1 MAWIETESYRRDID
15 GLRAIAVLA
24 VIAYHAGWLPH
35 GYLGVDVFFV
45 ISGYLITR
53 LIDVELQAGRF
64 SIVDFYLRRARRI
77 LPLSLALVLVSLAIG
92 LVVMLPDDLENLA
105 QSVVA
110 TNFFGNNVLQ
120 AITIKNYWD
129 VVNDYK
135 PLMHTW
141 SLGVEEQYY
150 LAYPALLLAMGRR
163 HHRWLFPTL
172 AVLAAASLG
181 LYALPFAE
189 HQKFYYLPFRFF
201 ELAVGGL
208 AVLRLKKQVL
218 IHPLTGML
226 ILSLLLLLGLATPS
240 LPPAWLLPTTV
251 LVTVGILASANSSSR
266 LASFLLQNQLAIG
279 IGRISFSL
287 YLWHQILLAYT
298 RYFLVQQPTDGQL
311 GWLLVVTFLL
321 SILTCWLIER
331 PFRNRSQ
338 VSNRRLLWTLGGLW
352 LITTLP
358 ALYLYAKGGVVRDVP
373 ELDIEQRAATRQM
386 HARYNSRVFAY
397 DRPFEATGGK
407 VKVLV
412 IGNSFARDWAN
423 VLLESRFAPQLALSY
438 VPDPLT
444 QSDMAARLAEAEVI
458 FYSTALRE
466 TVQLWGID
474 ESKLWVVGTKNF
486 GTSMGY
492 FYNRQGAGYF
502 QQRTPLEDGYWESN
516 QRLLQAWGDRYLDLI
531 GKVIDEDRTVPVFT
545 PQRKF
550 ISQDCRHW
558 TQAGARFYA
567 ELFDAELSA
576 LFAHGF
582 KGSSENGQTRA
593 SISPP

>member
-1 MAWIETESYRRDID
+1 MEWIETESYRRDID

-53 LIDVELQAGRF
+53 LIDGELQAGSF

-77 LPLSLALVLVSLAIG
+77 LPLSLVLVLVSLAIG

-110 TNFFGNNVLQ
+110 TNFFANNFLQ

-150 LAYPALLLAMGRR
+150 LAYPALLFLIGRR
-163 HHRWLFPTL
+163 HPRWLFPTL
-172 AVLAAASLG
+172 AILAGASLG

-201 ELAVGGL
+201 ELAAGGL
-208 AVLRLKKQVL
+208 AALRLNKQVL
-218 IHPLTGML
+218 IHPLTAWL
-226 ILSLLLLLGLATPS
+226 ILCLLWMLGLDAPS
-240 LPPAWLLPTTV
+240 LPAAWLLPATV
-251 LVTVGILASANSSSR
+251 LVTVGILASANSRSR
-266 LASFLLQNQLAIG
+266 IASLILQNQVSIG
-279 IGRISFSL
+279 IGWISFSL
-287 YLWHQILLAYT
+287 YMWHQILLAYT

-311 GWLLVVTFLL
+311 SCLLVVIFLL
-321 SILTCWLIER
+321 ATLTWWLIER
-331 PFRNRSQ
+331 PFRNRSL
-338 VSNRRLLWTLGGLW
+338 VSTRKLLWVLGVLW
-352 LITTLP
+352 LITTVP
-358 ALYLYAKGGVVRDVP
+358 AFYLYAKGGVVRDVP
-373 ELDIEQRAATRQM
+373 ELDIQQRDAKRQM
-386 HARYNSRVFAY
+386 HAQYNSRVFAY
-397 DRPFEATGGK
+397 DRPFEATTGQ

-438 VPDPLT
+438 VPDPFT
-444 QSDMAARLAEAEVI
+444 QVDMAGRISEAEVI
-458 FYSTALRE
+458 FYSTAVRE
-466 TVQLWGID
+466 TVQRLGID
-474 ESKLWVVGTKNF
+474 ETKLWVVGTKNF

-492 FYNRQGAGYF
+492 FYNRRGAGYF
-502 QQRTPLEDGYWESN
+502 QQRTPLEGGYWESN
-516 QRLLQAWGDRYLDLI
+516 QRLRRAWGDRYLDLI
-531 GKVIDEDRTVPVFT
+531 GKVIDKDGTVPVFT
-545 PQRKF
+545 PERKF

-567 ELFDAELSA
+567 DLLDGELST
-576 LFAHGF
+576 LLVRRR
-582 KGSSENGQTRA
+582 N
-593 SISPP
+593 